1 MTLIINGTERD
12 TLIIGKSIFKYA
24 GEWYPIATENAQTH
38 NATYRGQS
46 LGSFNETFANDIDNG
61 TFNNMWVGDY
71 FTINNH
77 IYKIAGFNYKYD
89 HEENTGLANH
99 LIMITDVLS
108 NQAMNS
114 SDTTAGGF
122 AGTELF
128 KNYFPQIES
137 QLTTDFGSHL
147 LTFKSYLST
156 SIDGNGAPDDGQWYS
171 LKTCMCNSA
180 MWWGSPSADS
190 NNANGV
196 KFNLGDE
203 TEQLPIMKLH
213 KVEQESGENIVWLRD
228 VCDSKSFV
236 AANPDG
242 ASDTYAANSST
253 ESINDI
259 GVRAFF
265 LIG

>member
-24 GEWYPIATENAQTH
+24 GEWTPTLAH
-38 NATYRGQS
+38 NAIYRGQS
-46 LGSFNETFANDIDNG
+46 LGPFNETFANDIDNG

-89 HEENTGLANH
+89 HEENTGLTNH

-108 NQAMNS
+108 KQVMNS
-114 SDTTAGGF
+114 SNTTAGGF

-137 QLTTDFGSHL
+137 QLQTDFGNHL
-147 LTFKSYLST
+147 LTFNSYLST
-156 SIDGNGAPDDGQWYS
+156 SVDSSGAPDDGQWYS

-180 MWWGSPSADS
+180 MWWGSPSEYS

-228 VCDSKSFV
+228 VCDSKNFA

-242 ASDTYAANSST
+242 APDEYAANILGSGGVAS
-253 ESINDI
+253 I

>member
-1 MTLIINGTERD
+1 MSLIINGTERD
-12 TLIIGKSIFKYA
+12 TLIIGNSVYRYIGQGA
-24 GEWYPIATENAQTH
+24 RIATENAQTH

-46 LGSFNETFANDIDNG
+46 LGSFNETFAGDIDNG

-71 FTINNH
+71 FVVNNH
-77 IYKIAGFNYKYD
+77 TYKIAGFNYKCG

-137 QLTTDFGSHL
+137 QLQTDFGNHL

-156 SIDGNGAPDDGQWYS
+156 SVDSNGAPNNGQWYS
-171 LKTCMCNSA
+171 LKACMCNSA
-180 MWWGSPSADS
+180 MWWGGPSEYS

-213 KVEQESGENIVWLRD
+213 TAEQSSSGKSVWLRD
-228 VCDSKSFV
+228 IYNSSSI
-236 AANPDG
+236 ANADYDG
-242 ASDTYAANSST
+242 SAGWNYASDSG
-253 ESINDI
+253 

-265 LIG
+265 LID